1 MSNDVGHDEV
11 LGRVMQRLAALEAKN
26 ESLERDNRALEAEM
40 RDLRDEVTPGSPNG
54 RRLVLPRRRDDT
66 AREGSD
72 QGDGHVS
79 RRGVFKLGGAALG
92 GAALG
97 VGASALGAGPAA
109 ADGPSVLLGN
119 GGAGAGNNAGANQTS
134 ITAAPGAVASVNVL
148 NTSSGGS
155 GLYGQAGAASGLT
168 VAGAVIG
175 DTNSDSVDGVVGATS
190 SGSGRAGVRGILR
203 APSAAGVGSHGG
215 GAVVGDS
222 KFGSGVIGTSDD
234 TGIVAIGGVYGL
246 AARGGY
252 APLLLEPNLQVH
264 GAPTT
269 GSHEIGEIFTDANG
283 ALFQCVGFGTPGTWV
298 RVGFNPLN
306 PTRILDT
313 RNSSPIGPNSSIN
326 LGVGGHFGVPT
337 QASAIVVN
345 ATVTRGT
352 AQSFLTIYP
361 EGITR
366 PFASNLNWVAGQ
378 TIPNLVT
385 VKLGT
390 AKGITIYNSQ
400 GSVEVVLDLAG
411 FYS

>member
-92 GAALG
+92 GAVLG

-119 GGAGAGNNAGANQTS
+119 GGTGAGNNAGANQTS
-134 ITAAPGAVASVNVL
+134 ITAAPGAPASVNVF

-155 GLYGQAGAASGLT
+155 GLYVRAGAASGLT
-168 VAGAVIG
+168 LLGAVIG
-175 DTNSDSVDGVVGATS
+175 DTDGLFVDGVVGATA
-190 SGSGRAGVRGILR
+190 GAGAGVRGIFR
-203 APSAAGVGSHGG
+203 ATSAIGGGVGYGG
-215 GAVVGDS
+215 VVGDS
-222 KFGSGVIGTSDD
+222 HFGSGVIGTSDA
-234 TGIVAIGGVYGL
+234 TGVKAQGGTYGL
-246 AARGGY
+246 AARGGS

-283 ALFQCVGFGTPGTWV
+283 ALFQCVGAGTPGTWV

-326 LGVGGHFGVPT
+326 LAVGGHFGVPT

-345 ATVTRGT
+345 ATVTQGT

-390 AKGITIYNSQ
+390 AKGITIYNAQ